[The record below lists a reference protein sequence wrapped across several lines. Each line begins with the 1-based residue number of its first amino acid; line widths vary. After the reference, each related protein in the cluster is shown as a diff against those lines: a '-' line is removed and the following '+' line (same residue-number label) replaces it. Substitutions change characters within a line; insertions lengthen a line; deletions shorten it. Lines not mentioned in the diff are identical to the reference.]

1 MKEARIKV
9 LLVDDHPLML
19 SGIFTF
25 LKSKKRIRIVG
36 KAFDG
41 IEAIQKAKQSVP
53 DVVLMDIGLPKMNGL
68 EALRVLRKELPAT
81 KVLVLTMH
89 DNKEYVRESMRLG
102 ASGYVLKSSSP
113 KDLVFAI
120 ETIYADGV
128 YVSSKFSNLF
138 RNGNDHGAKTHR
150 HTEARSR
157 EGSFLGETMVQ
168 LSKENYKLTVR
179 EKEILTLIA
188 EGNTMHQIAQK
199 LALSY
204 NTMTTHFKHIYR
216 KLKVHNRG
224 SAVAKVYREHII

>member
-1 MKEARIKV
+1 MREAKIKV
-9 LLVDDHPLML
+9 LLVDDHPLTL

-41 IEAIQKAKQSVP
+41 IEAIQKAKKLIP
-53 DVVLMDIGLPKMNGL
+53 DVVLMDIGLPRMNGL
-68 EALRVLRKELPAT
+68 EALRVLRQELPTT

-89 DNKEYVRESMRLG
+89 DNKEYVQESMRLG

-113 KDLVFAI
+113 KDLAFAI

-128 YVSSKFSNLF
+128 YVSSKFLSLF
-138 RNGNDHGAKTHR
+138 RSGNDDGAETHH
-150 HTEARSR
+150 HTEAWSR
-157 EGSFLGETMVQ
+157 EKSLLGEEMVQ
-168 LSKENYKLTVR
+168 LSNENYKLTAR
-179 EKEILTLIA
+179 EKEILTFIV

-199 LALSY
+199 LTLSY

-224 SAVAKVYREHII
+224 SAVAKVFREHII